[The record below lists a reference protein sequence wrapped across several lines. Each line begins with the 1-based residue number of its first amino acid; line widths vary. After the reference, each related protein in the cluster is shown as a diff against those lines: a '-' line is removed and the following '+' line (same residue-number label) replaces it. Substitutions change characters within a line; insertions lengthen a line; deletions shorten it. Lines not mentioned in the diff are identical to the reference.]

1 MNKKPVMRAIRL
13 EEALADL
20 MDAENILSKLE
31 GSEVFQA
38 FSDRQKRGYYRVLG
52 ELRGLLADMS
62 KDTSLE
68 LAS

>member
-31 GSEVFQA
+31 AARFFRHSVTGKNVDTTECSGNCVA
-38 FSDRQKRGYYRVLG
+38 YLPTCQKTP
-52 ELRGLLADMS
+52 A
-62 KDTSLE
+62 
-68 LAS
+68 